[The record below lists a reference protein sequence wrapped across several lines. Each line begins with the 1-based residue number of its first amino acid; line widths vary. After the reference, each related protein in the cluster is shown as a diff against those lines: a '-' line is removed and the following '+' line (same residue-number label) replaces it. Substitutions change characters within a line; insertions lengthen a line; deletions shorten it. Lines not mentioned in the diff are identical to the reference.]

1 MIIISYSTEDNSDS
15 LRRNRWHIG
24 NTLIAVLHLRRV
36 FPQSAVSN
44 THVNM
49 EAGYWV
55 KQMVRLDFPI
65 IFIFSAYIFSLENT
79 FYEFFFCLPLSC
91 IAFPWIMLFSAQF
104 LLFFCQ
110 ARGCLMSYLISN
122 TVTRSL
128 LHPVLLCYAPATSQG
143 LNAVPPAECIN

>member
-79 FYEFFFCLPLSC
+79 FYEVFFLSSSKLHSFPLDYA
-91 IAFPWIMLFSAQF
+91 IFSPIPFIF
-104 LLFFCQ
+104 LSGK
-110 ARGCLMSYLISN
+110 RVSHE
-122 TVTRSL
+122 L
-128 LHPVLLCYAPATSQG
+128 LDF
-143 LNAVPPAECIN
+143 